1 LGVVETKWAAMV
13 ETALIVRGAGLA
25 KPYTPRTTANAGSTT
40 AVAAAALP
48 VPLAGLAAAPTAAGA
63 TTAVA
68 ATALPVPLAGLAPA
82 LTAPR
87 GGSSL
92 TDA

>member
-1 LGVVETKWAAMV
+1 VH
-13 ETALIVRGAGLA
+13 TAVIVRGAGLL
-25 KPYTPRTTANAGSTT
+25 KPYTPRTTANAGSTRG
-40 AVAAAALP
+40 AVAATALP

-68 ATALPVPLAGLAPA
+68 ATALPVPLAGLAPT

-87 GGSSL
+87 VGSSL
-92 TDA
+92 TDAQ